1 VVRFAAVC
9 LVTLFYPLHGDV
21 RHEIGVQAVS
31 GHSAASTFS
40 HRPLLYRL
48 IVSVLAWPADLVTT
62 STLLNWSY
70 VSRPLG

>member
-1 VVRFAAVC
+1 MVILAVC